1 MARFLTTKEV
11 EGEIE
16 RVIRGAQERLVLIS
30 PYLKL
35 HQLVV
40 ERLGDAA
47 RRGVEIRL
55 VCREGDLKDAQR
67 AQLMALPRVQLFFM
81 EHLHAKCYANERRLV
96 LTSMNLYDA
105 SGKNRE
111 MGVSCE
117 VGQELYRDAMA
128 EAESIINNALPF
140 HGAVRTRAQATSA
153 PPAAKPASPRVVSA
167 RQATA
172 RSAVS
177 AAPVAR
183 KVASSSSA
191 VLKATKGRGYCV
203 RCRCSIEL
211 NAERP
216 FCLECFKAWNQYKNE
231 DYAEACCHACG
242 QRVEGISKRK
252 PQCYKCWRA

>member
-11 EGEIE
+11 DTNRNDKAKSE
-16 RVIRGAQERLVLIS
+16 RVIRGAQERLVLKS

-105 SGKNRE
+105 SGKIRE

-128 EAESIINNALPF
+128 EAESIINNASPF
-140 HGAVRTRAQATSA
+140 HGAVRTRAGHISAACGEACEPACRGTSSGDSDVRCER
-153 PPAAKPASPRVVSA
+153 AACGAQGRVVFFGGAQGDEGA
-167 RQATA
+167 RLLCAL
-172 RSAVS
+172 S
-177 AAPVAR
+177 
-183 KVASSSSA
+183 
-191 VLKATKGRGYCV
+191 L
-203 RCRCSIEL
+203 L
-211 NAERP
+211 
-216 FCLECFKAWNQYKNE
+216 
-231 DYAEACCHACG
+231 H
-242 QRVEGISKRK
+242 
-252 PQCYKCWRA
+252 